1 MTVSDLTAKLSTYLA
16 GARVT
21 LLDHDKGWLRPIEIR
36 QLAADGSSREV
47 DFVAITSDRLSDE
60 IEGMAD

>member
-21 LLDHDKGWLRPIEIR
+21 LLDHDKGWLRPIEI
-36 QLAADGSSREV
+36 QAAGGRRIFSRGRLRRNHLGSFER
-47 DFVAITSDRLSDE
+47 
-60 IEGMAD
+60 